1 MIKDMKYMMEDIFS
15 NINLPTDKPVNVLE
29 VGTGNGDGTT
39 VYINNILKSAVFDYR
54 IYSYEGINECY
65 DRATSFWNSQFDPRI
80 EIINKFFC
88 DKEDIESMVL
98 PNIIGEGNIMTKEH
112 YTSNYNKVLETGVFE
127 GDISYTPDVIL
138 IDSWRFGHAAIINK
152 CKKYCDK
159 NTIFIVE
166 DDFRVYG
173 EEKILRKYFDLKNL
187 KRYDGELSHGTWN
200 FITFNL

>member
-65 DRATSFWNSQFDPRI
+65 NRATSFWNSQFDPRI

-112 YTSNYNKVLETGVFE
+112 YTIAVSLNVPVVIVVTKIDCSMKNCCSETNKQITKL
-127 GDISYTPDVIL
+127 L
-138 IDSWRFGHAAIINK
+138 
-152 CKKYCDK
+152 KKYWLVKD
-159 NTIFIVE
+159 
-166 DDFRVYG
+166 
-173 EEKILRKYFDLKNL
+173 
-187 KRYDGELSHGTWN
+187 
-200 FITFNL
+200 